1 MTSVATLSEDARRE
15 VTSIV
20 RISRVAGVTVAL
32 ALAGGTIALYRD
44 NLGSIEFIAA
54 MLTVTVGL
62 IAYMALSTLARQGH
76 ARILERSLGEVSQL
90 SEELRRLAAR
100 DPLTG
105 LQNHRSFNESLEQ
118 ALAEARAQ
126 GTPLSLVVADLDNF
140 KTLNDAFGHHFG
152 DAVLCDVARVFGAIG
167 GEGASAARL
176 GGDEFA
182 VVLPG
187 VSRSEA
193 VETIHTVEEALSKL
207 HTLDHDTPA
216 LGSFGV
222 GTFPD
227 DGTSVQALF
236 TAADGRMYSEKHR
249 RKAESLANVAGA
261 SRKLFVRAGRAM
273 RPDHSMALILQEIA
287 DATFE
292 EFSLLACAITIPG
305 HERHTPIGAVASVEG
320 LSCNIANL
328 TTTDPDAVQ
337 GAMDREMPADAW
349 LIDVPVPD
357 EAGVPGR
364 LLLAGQPT
372 TSFRPDA
379 PVVVALADLIQAV
392 VASGRAHEDARRAG
406 RERDIHNDLA
416 EVLARG
422 GSLDERM
429 AVVTR
434 LIAEFTGATAVSIEG
449 FRGVEGE
456 DRPLPESLMFGATDE
471 FVRNWHEARSLPEA
485 RELHARLAAEAPCVI
500 DDVAG
505 DDRIST
511 AQRRLLT
518 ESGVKSIAIA
528 AIRFDEDVVALLGA
542 ASFKRDFFT
551 DDMVEV
557 LTTIAEHLAPAIK
570 VAWLRDQ
577 LEASYAQLEQASRE
591 SLARLAAAAEAREP
605 HTAGHLRR
613 IGSYTYA
620 LARGVGLSH
629 EEATAVEVA
638 SAVHDLG
645 KLSLSDE
652 LLTKPGRL
660 NEDDW
665 ERIKQHPLHGERLIG
680 DSPKFEVE
688 RAVARWHHERWDG
701 SGYPD
706 GLKGPQIP
714 LSARIVAVA
723 DAFDALTTQRPYK
736 PAWPVEMACAE
747 IVRERNRLF
756 CPIVVDAMQGLWRS
770 GRLHDL
776 VLATDRDE
784 AALAYHDD
792 FTNVA

>member
-1 MTSVATLSEDARRE
+1 M
-15 VTSIV
+15 V
-20 RISRVAGVTVAL
+20 RISRIAGVVVAL
-32 ALAGGTIALYRD
+32 ALAGGTVALYIGELQSVRFVA
-44 NLGSIEFIAA
+44 GMF
-54 MLTVTVGL
+54 TVACGL
-62 IAYMALSTLARQGH
+62 IAYIALSTIARHGH
-76 ARILERSLGEVSQL
+76 AQILERSLGEVSQL
-90 SEELRRLAAR
+90 SDELRQLAER

-105 LQNHRSFNESLEQ
+105 LQNHRSFNTSLEA
-118 ALAEARAQ
+118 ALEAAKAEGA
-126 GTPLSLVVADLDNF
+126 PLSLVVADLDNF

-152 DAVLCDVARVFGAIG
+152 DAVLCDVARVFASIG
-167 GEGASAARL
+167 GADARAARL

-182 VVLPG
+182 VILPG
-187 VSRSEA
+187 TPRPEA
-193 VETIHTVEEALSKL
+193 VQTIRDVEEALARL
-207 HTLDHDTPA
+207 NTLEHDTPA

-227 DGTSVQALF
+227 DGTSTQALF

-249 RKAESLANVAGA
+249 RKAESLASVAGA

-273 RPDHSMALILQEIA
+273 RPDHSMARILQEIA

-305 HERHTPIGAVASVEG
+305 HERHPAVGAVASVEG
-320 LSCNIANL
+320 LVAGIAEL
-328 TTTDPDAVQ
+328 AADPEALH

-357 EAGVPGR
+357 EAGTPGR
-364 LLLAGQPT
+364 LLLTGQPT

-379 PVVVALADLIQAV
+379 PVVVALADLVQAV
-392 VASGRAHEDARRAG
+392 VASGRAHEEARRAG

-422 GSLDERM
+422 GSLQERM

-434 LIAEFTGATAVSIEG
+434 LISDFTGATAISIEG
-449 FRGVEGE
+449 FRGPDGG
-456 DRPLPESLMFGATDE
+456 DHPLPESLMFGATEE
-471 FVRNWHEARSLPEA
+471 FEKDWHVARSAPEA
-485 RELHARLAAEAPCVI
+485 RELHLRLAEEAPCVI
-500 DDVAG
+500 VDIASDV
-505 DDRIST
+505 RIST
-511 AQRRLLT
+511 GQRRLLT
-518 ESGVKSIAIA
+518 DAGIKSIAIA
-528 AIRFDEDVVALLGA
+528 AIRFDGEVVALLGA
-542 ASFKRDFFT
+542 ASFKQDYFT
-551 DDMVEV
+551 ADMMNV
-557 LTTIAEHLAPAIK
+557 LTTIADHLSPAIK

-591 SLARLAAAAEAREP
+591 SLSRLAAAAEARDP

-613 IGSYTYA
+613 IGVYTYELA
-620 LARGVGLSH
+620 LGVGLSH
-629 EEATAVEVA
+629 EEATAVRDA

-652 LLTKPGRL
+652 LLMKPGRL
-660 NEDDW
+660 TEEDW
-665 ERIKQHPLHGERLIG
+665 ERVRQHPIHGERLIG

-688 RAVARWHHERWDG
+688 RSVARWHHERWDG

-706 GLKGPQIP
+706 GLRGPAIP

-747 IVRERNRLF
+747 IARERSRLF
-756 CPIVVDAMQGLWRS
+756 CPIVVDAMQTLWRS
-770 GRLHDL
+770 GRLHE
-776 VLATDRDE
+776 LAR
-784 AALAYHDD
+784 AAGQCESTMEFHDD
-792 FTNVA
+792 LTNVA

>member
-1 MTSVATLSEDARRE
+1 VTSASTLSEDARRE
-15 VTSIV
+15 VTRIV
-20 RISRVAGVTVAL
+20 RVSRVAGVTVAL
-32 ALAGGTIALYRD
+32 ALAGGTITLYLD
-44 NLGSIEFIAA
+44 DLASPEFVFGMVIVA
-54 MLTVTVGL
+54 VGL
-62 IAYMALSTLARQGH
+62 MAYLALSTLARMGH

-90 SEELRRLAAR
+90 SEELRRLAEC

-105 LQNHRSFNESLEQ
+105 LRNHRSFNGSLEG
-118 ALAEARAQ
+118 ALEAAKAAGQ
-126 GTPLSLVVADLDNF
+126 PLSLVVADLDNF

-152 DAVLCDVARVFGAIG
+152 DAVLCDVARVFAAVG
-167 GEGASAARL
+167 GDDACAARL

-182 VVLPG
+182 VILPG
-187 VSRSEA
+187 ASRPEA
-193 VETIHTVEEALSKL
+193 VRTVREVEEELSRL
-207 HTLDHDTPA
+207 RTLDHDTPA

-222 GTFPD
+222 GTYPD
-227 DGTSVQALF
+227 DGASVQALF

-273 RPDHSMALILQEIA
+273 RPDHGLAQVLQEIA
-287 DATFE
+287 DATFQ

-305 HERHTPIGAVASVEG
+305 HERHEPLSAVASVDGLACDIASLTVDPEG
-320 LSCNIANL
+320 TRNE
-328 TTTDPDAVQ
+328 
-337 GAMDREMPADAW
+337 MDREMPADAW

-422 GSLDERM
+422 GPLHERM

-434 LIAEFTGATAVSIEG
+434 LIAEFTRASAVSIEG
-449 FRGVEGE
+449 FRGIEGQNN
-456 DRPLPESLMFGATDE
+456 PLPESLMFGATDE
-471 FVRNWHEARSLPEA
+471 FQKDWHVARSSPEA
-485 RELHARLAAEAPCVI
+485 RALHMRLAAEAPCVI
-500 DDVAG
+500 HDIAG
-505 DDRIST
+505 DDRVSA

-518 ESGVKSIAIA
+518 DVGIKSIAIA
-528 AIRFDEDVVALLGA
+528 AIRFDDEVVALLGA
-542 ASFKRDFFT
+542 ASFKPDFFS
-551 DDMVEV
+551 DDMMNV
-557 LTTIAEHLAPAIK
+557 LTTIAGHLASAIK
-570 VAWLRDQ
+570 VALLRDQ

-591 SLARLAAAAEAREP
+591 SLARLAAAAEARDP

-613 IGSYTYA
+613 IGTYTYE

-629 EEATAVEVA
+629 EEAAAVQVA

-660 NEDDW
+660 NDDDW
-665 ERIKQHPLHGERLIG
+665 RRIKQHPVHGERLIG

-706 GLKGPQIP
+706 GLKGAEIP
-714 LSARIVAVA
+714 LAARIVAVA

-736 PAWPVEMACAE
+736 PAWPVDMACAE
-747 IVRERNRLF
+747 IARERNKLF
-756 CPIVVDAMQGLWRS
+756 CPIVVDAMLALWRG
-770 GRLHDL
+770 GRLRELVQEAGHD
-776 VLATDRDE
+776 E
-784 AALAYHDD
+784 PALAYHDD
-792 FTNVA
+792 LTNVA